1 MEESISRCILALK
14 RDFSQFCARELAEMG
29 LAQGLMFFVIYLG
42 RHPGTSPGQLAEALR
57 ADTGHTARSVE
68 KLVQGGFVERRRNP
82 EDHRAFQLR
91 LTPQGEEAFAGIR
104 GLFARWDGEAAQGLS
119 PGEARELSRL
129 LGKLVKSKELSFQDR
144 KEVTP

>member
-1 MEESISRCILALK
+1 MEESISRSVMALK
-14 RDFSQFCARELAEMG
+14 RDFSQFCNQELTQMG
-29 LAQGLMFFVIYLG
+29 LAPGLMFFIIYLG
-42 RHPGTSPGQLAEALR
+42 RHPESSPGKLAAALR

-91 LTPQGEEAFAGIR
+91 LTPRGEEAFAGIR
-104 GLFARWDGEAAQGLS
+104 GLFARWDGEAVQGLS
-119 PGEARELSRL
+119 PEEARELRRL